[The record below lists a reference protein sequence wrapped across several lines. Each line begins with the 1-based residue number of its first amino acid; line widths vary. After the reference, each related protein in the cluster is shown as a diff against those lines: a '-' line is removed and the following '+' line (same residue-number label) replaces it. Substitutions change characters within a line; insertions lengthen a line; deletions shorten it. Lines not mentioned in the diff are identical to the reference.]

1 MKAFKLKAD
10 KERVEF
16 EAAIRIEV
24 EASALEHT

>member
-10 KERVEF
+10 KERVEK

-24 EASALEHT
+24 ETSALEHT